1 MDVGDT
7 DPQPICSSPKKII
20 PGTQNLLCY
29 FVIEDVSYNF
39 FLSQCSLHLPLCK
52 LWKFSVIIVVL
63 QVLIKSNFP

>member
-7 DPQPICSSPKKII
+7 DPQPICSSPKKTI

-39 FLSQCSLHLPLCK
+39 FLSLCK